1 MASIYAL
8 VDPDS
13 GMVRYI
19 GKANDPAKRLQT
31 HIREARRLLRPV
43 NCWVRS
49 LPVPP
54 ELVVLSEGC
63 DDWEA
68 TERRIIASARAA
80 GYPLLNVAD
89 GGAMPQATLEQR
101 RANGHKTAAIMR
113 GEAPRRRQVTAVE
126 LVVDTYEWLA
136 RYAVKTGRSN
146 LLTRVLTRMALRH
159 KEDPKAFAQW
169 EWVAKYV

>member
-8 VDPDS
+8 VDPDT

-49 LPVPP
+49 LGRPP
-54 ELVVLSEGC
+54 EMVVLRDNCG
-63 DDWEA
+63 DWERE
-68 TERRIIASARAA
+68 ERRLIASARAA
-80 GYPLLNVAD
+80 GYPLLNLAD
-89 GGAMPQATLEQR
+89 GGAMPKPTKEQL
-101 RANGHKTAAIMR
+101 RANGLKTAAVMR

-126 LVVDTYEWLA
+126 LVIDTYEWLC
-136 RYAVKTGRSN
+136 RYAVKRN
-146 LLTRVLTRMALRH
+146 YQRLLARVLARMALRY